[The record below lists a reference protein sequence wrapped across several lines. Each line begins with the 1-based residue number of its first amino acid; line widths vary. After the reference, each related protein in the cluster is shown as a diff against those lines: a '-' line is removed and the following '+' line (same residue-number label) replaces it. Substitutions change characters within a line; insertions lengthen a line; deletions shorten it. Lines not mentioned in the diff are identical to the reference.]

1 MNLNNELKI
10 VFSGTV
16 GAGKTTAIGCISEC
30 PPVSTEALTTDD
42 EGGGKATTTAALDYG
57 EVDLGDDLVLRLYGT
72 PGQRRFRHM
81 WELLLPGSLG
91 TIVLVDNSRPAPLD
105 DVVLY
110 LDNFNGLVNPRTI
123 IIGLTKTD
131 VAPMPRISDYEKLL
145 TDRGEDHPVIAVD
158 VRQRADVLN
167 LLDTLLNRIEEASQ

>member
-1 MNLNNELKI
+1 MNPGNEIKI

-30 PPVSTEALTTDD
+30 PPISTEALTTDD
-42 EGGGKATTTAALDYG
+42 TSGSKATTTAALDYG

-91 TIVLVDNSRPAPLD
+91 TIVLVDNSRPSPLD
-105 DVVLY
+105 DVEVY
-110 LDNFNGLVNPRTI
+110 LDNFNGLVDPHTL

-131 VAPMPRISDYEKLL
+131 VAPTPRIGDYESLL
-145 TDRGEDHPVIAVD
+145 AKRGEDHPIIAVD
-158 VRQRADVLN
+158 VRERSEVLS
-167 LLDTLLNRIEEASQ
+167 LLNTLLNHIEGAAQ